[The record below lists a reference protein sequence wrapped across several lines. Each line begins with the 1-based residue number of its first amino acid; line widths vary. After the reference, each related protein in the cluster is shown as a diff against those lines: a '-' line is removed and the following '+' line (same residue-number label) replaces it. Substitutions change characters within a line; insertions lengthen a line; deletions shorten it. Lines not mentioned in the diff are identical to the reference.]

1 MKFALVVLFSVFLAA
16 CAPTTPKIRYAGENA
31 IELVYSA
38 YGSSPTLTGEAID
51 MAIEHCAKHGKGMKH
66 VSSSA
71 ISEFTTQEIHTFM
84 CTNDFVDERIEI
96 DIKD

>member
-1 MKFALVVLFSVFLAA
+1 MNTLLSNKRGSTSLRDSTTTQADEKFSDQ
-16 CAPTTPKIRYAGENA
+16 Y
-31 IELVYSA
+31 
-38 YGSSPTLTGEAID
+38 
-51 MAIEHCAKHGKGMKH
+51 GKGMKH

-96 DIKD
+96 DIKDQQGG